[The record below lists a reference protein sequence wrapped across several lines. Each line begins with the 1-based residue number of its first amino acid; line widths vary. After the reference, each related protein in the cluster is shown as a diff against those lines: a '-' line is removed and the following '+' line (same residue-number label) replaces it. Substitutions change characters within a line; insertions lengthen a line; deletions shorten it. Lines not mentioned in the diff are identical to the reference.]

1 MSMEGSQKAAALNKE
16 SSAIISEHLHPALRD
31 KRAVL
36 FDAGGTLVHPDWQ
49 RLALV
54 AEEVSGRRFTSA
66 ELRQAL
72 YKEFQVVDQ
81 FLRNKQAAPEYT
93 RQRGWTFAR
102 MYEALGIEVG
112 AAGRLSDRV
121 DALHSERHL
130 WCELDP
136 DAPRVLVELKQA
148 GLKVAVIS
156 NTEDGRLEELLEMV
170 EIKMHFDTLI
180 DSFIVGHRKPDAAIF
195 HLALERFKLA
205 PHEAVYVG
213 DSYGHDVLGAEA
225 AGLQAIL
232 LDPLDLYPQSEVPR
246 IRALSELL
254 TDVKR

>member
-1 MSMEGSQKAAALNKE
+1 MR
-16 SSAIISEHLHPALRD
+16 EHLHPILRD

-36 FDAGGTLVHPDWQ
+36 FDAGGTLLHPDWG
-49 RLALV
+49 RLALI
-54 AEEVSGRRFTSA
+54 AEEETGQAFTPP

-81 FLRNKQAAPEYT
+81 FLRNKQSAPAYT

-102 MYEALGIEVG
+102 MYGALGMDS
-112 AAGRLSDRV
+112 AACDRLNRRIDI
-121 DALHSERHL
+121 LHGERHL

-136 DAPRVLVELKQA
+136 DAPRVLSELKHA
-148 GLKVAVIS
+148 GLQVAVIS

-170 EIKMHFDTLI
+170 EIKRHFDMLI

-195 HLALERFKLA
+195 HLALERFNIL
-205 PHEAVYVG
+205 PHEAVYIG
-213 DSYGHDVLGAEA
+213 DSYGHDVIGAEA

-232 LDPLDLYPQSEVPR
+232 LDPLDLYQEVECVR
-246 IRALSELL
+246 IRALSEFL
-254 TDVKR
+254 TDVRC

>member
-1 MSMEGSQKAAALNKE
+1 MSLEDLQKTTSLSHDKE
-16 SSAIISEHLHPALRD
+16 HSDDLRKHLHPALRD

-49 RLALV
+49 RLASI
-54 AEEVSGRRFTSA
+54 AEEEAGNAFTHA

-72 YKEFQVVDQ
+72 YQEFQVVDHH
-81 FLRNKQAAPEYT
+81 LRHKQDAPEYT

-102 MYEALGIEVG
+102 MYGALGLDT
-112 AAGRLSDRV
+112 AACDRLNKRLDE
-121 DALHSERHL
+121 LHGERHL
-130 WCELDP
+130 WCALDP
-136 DAPRVLVELKQA
+136 ETPGVLVKLKEC
-148 GLKVAVIS
+148 GLQIAVIS

-170 EIKMHFDTLI
+170 EIKRYFDFLI

-195 HLALERFKLA
+195 HLALERLKLTA
-205 PHEAVYVG
+205 HQAVYIG

-232 LDPLDLYPQSEVPR
+232 LDPLDLYPESESLR
-246 IRALSELL
+246 IRSLGELIK
-254 TDVKR
+254 T

>member
-1 MSMEGSQKAAALNKE
+1 MIMREN
-16 SSAIISEHLHPALRD
+16 LHPILGD

-36 FDAGGTLVHPDWQ
+36 FDAGGTLVHPDWR
-49 RLALV
+49 RLALL
-54 AEEVSGRRFTSA
+54 AEEEMGRAFTPA

-72 YKEFQVVDQ
+72 YKEFEVVDQ

-93 RQRGWTFAR
+93 RKRGWTFAR
-102 MYEALGIEVG
+102 MYAALGVEPG
-112 AAGRLSDRV
+112 AADRLSDRV

-136 DAPRVLVELKQA
+136 DAPRVLVELKRA
-148 GLKVAVIS
+148 GLQVAVIS
-156 NTEDGRLEELLEMV
+156 NTEDGKLEELLELV
-170 EIKMHFDTLI
+170 AIKMHFDLLV

-195 HLALERFKLA
+195 HFTLERLRLA
-205 PHEAVYVG
+205 PHEAVFVG

-232 LDPLDLYPQSEVPR
+232 FDPLDLYPQSESLR
-246 IRALSELL
+246 IRTLGELIGA
-254 TDVKR
+254 